1 MASGEAKGVAV
12 MVTGASGFIGSTL
25 VRRLLDRGYNVHAGV
40 LNPGQS
46 AAMPWLFALLR
57 MRWSC
62 HRIAPW
68 RADDRAETDH
78 LLALAAG
85 AGEGRL
91 RIFRCDLFDGAA
103 LLDAARGCSG
113 VFHLASPCI
122 LDAVSDPQVALPRPR
137 CPLLSTPHPRLI
149 SSVWF
154 WPQKQL
160 IVPAVEG
167 TLNVLRAAK
176 EAGGVRRVV
185 VTSSISAIVP
195 SPGWP
200 AGEVRDERCWTDVDY
215 CEENGVSLPIPLSLS
230 PAKLGFFS
238 SFAAISLISSESRL
252 LLRVAMVL
260 CFQDTGREGGVEVCR
275 GERTGCGYC

>member
-91 RIFRCDLFDGAA
+91 RIFRCDLFDGTA

-137 CPLLSTPHPRLI
+137 CPLLSSPLLTP
-149 SSVWF
+149 
-154 WPQKQL
+154 
-160 IVPAVEG
+160 
-167 TLNVLRAAK
+167 
-176 EAGGVRRVV
+176 
-185 VTSSISAIVP
+185 
-195 SPGWP
+195 
-200 AGEVRDERCWTDVDY
+200 D
-215 CEENGVSLPIPLSLS
+215 
-230 PAKLGFFS
+230 
-238 SFAAISLISSESRL
+238 
-252 LLRVAMVL
+252 
-260 CFQDTGREGGVEVCR
+260 
-275 GERTGCGYC
+275 